1 MSRRSIGDYILRGF
15 MSRDKASVTA
25 VIQDAEAALAKRTKD
40 QDDHDEPDGDE
51 GGGDKHTIVNIHN
64 HHEGD
69 DDDKDKAP
77 VGDSGKLGARV
88 ARLEKD
94 VQKRFTSLDK
104 KLDRVLDSITGKD
117 GDLPPWLA
125 KKGDD
130 DKGDD
135 DKGDDDKGDDD
146 KGDDDK
152 KDTDD
157 DLPTGH
163 VTGAQES
170 QDPPGVEAELME
182 ADPALKTGPSKMGD
196 SAYLGRLST
205 AFKNLVQE
213 TRARAEILAPGI
225 KFPTMDAAQGPKVAG
240 ELLCGIRRA
249 ALAKAIKDQRT
260 GPVIGNYLTADGI
273 KSMSCDAVRYAFM
286 DASDKVR
293 GFNNAS
299 GRPSE
304 ATYSSDGDPRAFRD
318 AQSEKIRQINARNHE
333 FWAKHGGL
341 GPQGSVH

>member
-88 ARLEKD
+88 ARLEKG
-94 VQKRFTSLDK
+94 FTSMDK
-104 KLDRVLDSITGKD
+104 KLDRVLDSITGKGKDD
-117 GDLPPWLA
+117 GLPPWLA

-146 KGDDDK
+146 DK

-163 VTGAQES
+163 TEGAQVA

-196 SAYLGRLST
+196 SAYRGRLST
-205 AFKNLVQE
+205 AFKNLIQE

-225 KFPTMDAAQGPKVAG
+225 KFPTMDAAQGPKVAS
-240 ELLCGIRRA
+240 EMICGIRRA
-249 ALAKAIKDQRT
+249 ALTKAITDQRT
-260 GPVIGNYLTADGI
+260 GPVIAGYLTAGGI
-273 KSMSCDAVRYAFM
+273 KAMSCDAVRYAFM

-293 GFNNAS
+293 AHNNAT

-304 ATYSSDGDPRAFRD
+304 ATYSADGDPRAFRD
-318 AQSEKIRQINARNHE
+318 AQSEKIRQINARNRE
-333 FWAKHGGL
+333 FWTKHGGL